1 MKKRPFATFN
11 AERLERLTT
20 QNLLP
25 KHGLSLDHIPSFHF
39 PLETRQSALQFF
51 PGAEVCAGPDLPC
64 SGCVSTRDIRAM
76 GLEGDLAESPHK
88 QQPLCRYA
96 GGKVEPLR
104 KGSVKPDRCLHGCL
118 YCFWGRD
125 ECS

>member
-1 MKKRPFATFN
+1 MKKLPFATFN
-11 AERLERLTT
+11 AELLDRLIA

-25 KHGLSLDHIPSFHF
+25 KHGLSLDHI
-39 PLETRQSALQFF
+39 

-64 SGCVSTRDIRAM
+64 SGCVLKRDIWAI

-88 QQPLCRYA
+88 QQPLCRCA
-96 GGKVEPLR
+96 GGKVEPMR

-118 YCFWGRD
+118 YCFWSRD